1 MLTQIVPVIT
11 TIKKGKQLTL
21 GYDLKNAI
29 NDRWPIMRPLEL
41 HVNGIKSLQ
50 ETNPGVAQV

>member
-1 MLTQIVPVIT
+1 MIT